1 MCLGRSRQASIGI
14 VQLSKLCRLAHL
26 LQGESCKLFPT
37 ECAVKEPNAITKWF
51 DNPVAHIATAGFIAA
66 GMIAA
71 MMVKLLLH
79 DSHILNV
86 VLLVAIAGASVPLLL
101 SLVQEVFK
109 GNFSVDILALLSIV
123 TSLVLGQYWVA
134 AIVVLMLSGGRALE
148 GFATRRASSVLNALA
163 KRMPQT
169 AHKAGT
175 SVQDVSIDTI
185 AVGDELLIY
194 PHEICPVDALV
205 VRGQGSMD
213 ESYLTGEPFLIA
225 KAPGTNVLSGSIN
238 GNVALTIRATKIA
251 SDSRYAKIVEVL
263 HASEENRPQIQRLGD
278 RLGSWYTPMAIAI
291 ALASWYFSGQSERF
305 LAVLVIA
312 TPCPLLISIPVAIIG
327 AISVGAKLGIIIKD
341 PSILE
346 KMDTC
351 HTLIVDKTGTLTY
364 GKPTVTSIDCFSGTT
379 RDIALQYVASL
390 ERYSKHPLASAVL
403 AAAAK
408 DKLELLSV
416 ENVAEAPGTGLTGLV
431 AGRQVTVTG
440 RGKLSPENTSA
451 MPPVSPGLECVFLLD
466 NKLAGVVHF
475 QDEPRRESQSFL
487 GHLDSKHSISKIIL
501 LSGDRA
507 AEVALFAARMGITE
521 AYGGKS
527 PEEKVELVRETT
539 LQGRTLYIG
548 DGINDAPAMMAA
560 TAGIALGVN
569 SDITSEAAG
578 AVILQS
584 SLVSVDQLM
593 HIGRRM
599 RGIALVSAVGGMGL
613 SLIGMAAAS
622 FGLIT
627 PIQGAIAQEVID
639 LLSILNSL
647 RMILPM
653 GSLTDFAT
661 PPEETKKY
669 TGG

>member
-1 MCLGRSRQASIGI
+1 M
-14 VQLSKLCRLAHL
+14 L
-26 LQGESCKLFPT
+26 LPR
-37 ECAVKEPNAITKWF
+37 ECVVKENTTKVKWF
-51 DNPVAHIATAGFIAA
+51 DSPVAHIATAGFIAA
-66 GMIAA
+66 GMLAA
-71 MMVKLLLH
+71 MIVKLLLH
-79 DSHILNV
+79 DSHILNI
-86 VLLVAIAGASVPLLL
+86 VLLVAIAGASVPLLI
-101 SLVQEVFK
+101 SLVQQVFK

-123 TSLVLGQYWVA
+123 TSLLLGQYWVA
-134 AIVVLMLSGGRALE
+134 AIVVLMLSGGQALE

-163 KRMPQT
+163 NRMPQI
-169 AHKAGT
+169 AHRAGT
-175 SVQDVSIDTI
+175 NVVDVSIDTI

-194 PHEICPVDALV
+194 PHEICPVDGLV
-205 VRGQGSMD
+205 ISGQGSMD

-238 GNVALTIRATKIA
+238 GNVALMIKATKIA

-263 HASEENRPQIQRLGD
+263 HASEDNRPQIQRLGD
-278 RLGSWYTPMAIAI
+278 RLGSWYTPMAILI

-305 LAVLVIA
+305 LAVLDIA

-364 GKPTVTSIDCFSGTT
+364 GKPAVTSIDCFGGTT
-379 RDIALQYVASL
+379 HDTALQYVASL

-403 AAAAK
+403 AAAEN

-416 ENVAEAPGTGLTGLV
+416 NNVSEAPGAGLAGHI
-431 AGRQVTVTG
+431 AGRRVTVTG
-440 RGKLSPENTSA
+440 RGKLSPENLSA
-451 MPPVSPGLECVFLLD
+451 MPPVAPGLECVLLLD
-466 NKLAGVVHF
+466 SKLAGVIHF

-501 LSGDRA
+501 LSGDRPS
-507 AEVALFAARMGITE
+507 EVALFAERMGITE

-578 AVILQS
+578 AVILKS
-584 SLVSVDQLM
+584 SLGGVDQLM

-613 SLIGMAAAS
+613 SLIGMGAAS

-647 RMILPM
+647 RMILPT
-653 GSLTDFAT
+653 GSLTDFEA
-661 PPEETKKY
+661 PSESIV
-669 TGG
+669 GAA